1 MSKLLF
7 FYQNNPYNNNLGVP
21 PTKQRAN
28 PPTVQGLFALLASRY
43 TSRMAFPPI
52 PHTRLLPQKKIFLKP
67 KENKYL
73 CKKKYRPIK

>member
-7 FYQNNPYNNNLGVP
+7 FYQNDRHNINLGVP

-52 PHTRLLPQKKIFLKP
+52 PHTSLLPQKRYFLNPKKINTFA
-67 KENKYL
+67 
-73 CKKKYRPIK
+73 KKNIAQ